1 MEDIMQGTGNTTDD
15 SSSGNVPLE
24 LPTDV
29 RWGFTR
35 EGLYAYRHYQ
45 HWIPITKQLH
55 VPFMNENWPGLS
67 WNEAAAL
74 LREAGVWIKDSTH
87 FSGHDVR
94 SDVQEFHIL
103 HDGTTRIVSFAENE
117 TLPTAT
123 PSRWQGGGLPAAD
136 RRKAGEPDRDD
147 VHRGVAGAVA
157 HDAEPHGS
165 GTPRDSGTH
174 RSRDLAAGPV
184 GAAGGR
190 FAPGNRGRCP
200 QPARRLSQPTP
211 RRPARPHCAVARPDK
226 TRGHPTG
233 V

>member
-1 MEDIMQGTGNTTDD
+1 MQGTGNTTDD

-94 SDVQEFHIL
+94 SDIQEFHIL
-103 HDGTTRIVSFAENE
+103 HDDTTRIVSFAENE

-123 PSRWQGGGLPAAD
+123 PSRWQGGGFNVKVTAEMLETPESIQTLSEQLVAKIFPNGLP
-136 RRKAGEPDRDD
+136 RKD
-147 VHRGVAGAVA
+147 
-157 HDAEPHGS
+157 
-165 GTPRDSGTH
+165 
-174 RSRDLAAGPV
+174 
-184 GAAGGR
+184 
-190 FAPGNRGRCP
+190 
-200 QPARRLSQPTP
+200 Q
-211 RRPARPHCAVARPDK
+211 K
-226 TRGHPTG
+226 
-233 V
+233 